1 MLSLHPLGGSTE
13 FKVHLHANKIFLTIT
28 KVCGG
33 GCSCSKR
40 VPKRGS
46 AGGSGR
52 LLLNFVFIFF
62 SVTFF
67 YITKLTLK
75 IVLLILLVSMKQRTS
90 SSIIATITQNIF
102 KIHTLTFSEELVFPS
117 LSLKNLLSLLSLL
130 PTQSDLSKLRKIEL
144 RGVNSR

>member
-1 MLSLHPLGGSTE
+1 MFLLKFEFPKEAAQEAVVDFCLILFSFSFLSP
-13 FKVHLHANKIFLTIT
+13 
-28 KVCGG
+28 
-33 GCSCSKR
+33 
-40 VPKRGS
+40 
-46 AGGSGR
+46 
-52 LLLNFVFIFF
+52 
-62 SVTFF
+62 FF